1 MKKTRSSDLADVVI
15 QDHSAYIIINQKLHH
30 IAILRKQV
38 RLDLLCKQG
47 MNLSRVAY
55 CPVLGQVCV
64 GSS

>member
-47 MNLSRVAY
+47 MNLS
-55 CPVLGQVCV
+55 
-64 GSS
+64 